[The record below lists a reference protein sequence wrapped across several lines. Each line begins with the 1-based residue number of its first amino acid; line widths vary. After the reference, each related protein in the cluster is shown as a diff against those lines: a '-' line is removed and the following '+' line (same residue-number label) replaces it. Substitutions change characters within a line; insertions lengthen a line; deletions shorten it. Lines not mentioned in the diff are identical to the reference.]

1 LEISDNPL
9 FVGDSIRL
17 QPKVDASVKP
27 NPIQGKLAGLS
38 IMVVEDGADNQRIF
52 RHFLKMAG
60 ADFVIIPDG
69 PSALERALHD
79 EGIDL
84 VLMDIQIPEMD
95 GYEVTERL
103 RKSGFTR
110 PIIAVT
116 AHTLSMERP
125 RGAEAGITDYI
136 AKPIHI
142 ETLIQT
148 ILNHTNQNAQS
159 ADPSPVVAP
168 AEPAVHDV
176 QDSLPYLQS
185 KYHSKAMY
193 RPIIIDFVNTFQQRI
208 ETMQHLIN
216 AMDWDQLSV
225 AMHQIKGAAATYG
238 YPQVSE
244 VAAQMEHTAKEAKR
258 DAYAVEAIRQ
268 QADRM
273 RGMGHKM
280 KIGLEEVENRSV

>member
-1 LEISDNPL
+1 LENSDNPL
-9 FVGDSIRL
+9 FVPDSIAS
-17 QPKVDASVKP
+17 QSKVDVPVKP

-84 VLMDIQIPEMD
+84 VLMDIQIPDMD

-103 RKSGFTR
+103 RQRGFTR

-116 AHTLSMERP
+116 AHTLSIERP
-125 RGAEAGITDYI
+125 RGAKAGITDYI
-136 AKPIHI
+136 AKPIQI

-148 ILNHTNQNAQS
+148 ILHHTKS
-159 ADPSPVVAP
+159 AAPAPLPSPV
-168 AEPAVHDV
+168 EPSAQES
-176 QDSLPYLQS
+176 QDSSPYLQS
-185 KYHSKAMY
+185 KYHNKPMY
-193 RPIIIDFVNTFQQRI
+193 RPIIIEFVNTFQQRI
-208 ETMQHLIN
+208 ENMQNLIN
-216 AMDWDQLSV
+216 AMDWEQLSV

-244 VAAQMEHTAKEAKR
+244 VAAQMEHTAKEARR
-258 DAYAVEAIRQ
+258 DAHAVHAIRQ
-268 QADRM
+268 QAERM
-273 RGMGHKM
+273 RGMGVRM
-280 KIGLEEVENRSV
+280 KVGLEEVENRSL